1 MEDYAVV
8 TVVCCV
14 AVPRPVLGSEV
25 EFHVPPHQPRSFPVY
40 EGVTEVGPGLGPSA
54 AGVEDSDV
62 AAFGGLEVFLAG
74 CSFLP
79 EAGQ

>member
-8 TVVCCV
+8 TVVGGV
-14 AVPRPVLGSEV
+14 AVPCPVLGSEV
-25 EFHVPPHQPRSFPVY
+25 ELHVPPHQPRSFPVD
-40 EGVTEVGPGLGPSA
+40 EGVPEVGPRLGPSA